1 MNKYLKTTLFR
12 AAGCAARVR
21 IMRVTRRR
29 VPGMIPYFETV
40 SEEFHCTVRRDKV
53 NETLQRLNGGRIPE
67 LKYRQS
73 IEDWVDDVFAGAE
86 MADA

>member
-53 NETLQRLNGGRIPE
+53 GETLERLNGGRIPE

>member
-21 IMRVTRRR
+21 IMKVTRRR

-53 NETLQRLNGGRIPE
+53 DETLERLNGGKIPE